1 MSQGLA
7 RRSLHVLLDNRNS
20 AAHSTQ
26 TYLSVLQLLL
36 RLRNRTCGERQIGA
50 SLRRPLKRAPVTTSG
65 TDSRRM
71 SWWPHRVKAGSA
83 PFCLEPSAGGD
94 SMCRRSTVRTRST
107 APVPFDGCGPSA
119 PSSLASCVRR
129 AAAHNALLDT
139 ATSYWNGSAG
149 LEPGRASRGPRDARS
164 ANEPSLGSP
173 APRGPQLL
181 AQQPVAMG
189 REPPP
194 PLLHPP
200 TCAGG
205 RAQKRAVARGLRVW
219 AAGAA

>member
-1 MSQGLA
+1 MQRSEEAKPYEDQSRRSRSSWRADVNGSSRRYETSRSAGPVKRAMSQGLA

-83 PFCLEPSAGGD
+83 PFASSLCGGD

-119 PSSLASCVRR
+119 RPPWPR
-129 AAAHNALLDT
+129 A
-139 ATSYWNGSAG
+139 
-149 LEPGRASRGPRDARS
+149 
-164 ANEPSLGSP
+164 
-173 APRGPQLL
+173 
-181 AQQPVAMG
+181 
-189 REPPP
+189 
-194 PLLHPP
+194 
-200 TCAGG
+200 
-205 RAQKRAVARGLRVW
+205 
-219 AAGAA
+219 